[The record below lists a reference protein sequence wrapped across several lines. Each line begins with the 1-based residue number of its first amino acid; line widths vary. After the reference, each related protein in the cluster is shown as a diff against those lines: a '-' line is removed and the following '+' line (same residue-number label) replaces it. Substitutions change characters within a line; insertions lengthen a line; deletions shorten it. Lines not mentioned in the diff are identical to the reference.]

1 MTTPASGEIS
11 MTDINSELDL
21 LTPAE
26 NMRLK
31 SDFYNTANT
40 GGGNGLMYHNLN
52 MASGN
57 ATSAKVAIYDPLTAN
72 ANMTMSNWYNYTR
85 NIGMVMTY
93 LITNNSSY
101 NVNISVVIWDTNNI
115 TQGTIYNN
123 TVNANSN
130 TGTQT
135 VNTGL
140 LTQSGQM
147 PSGYRVAVDNVQFPT
162 PPGAGQTFS
171 VSLSV
176 ASASDTDGVGAGT
189 TRTTY
194 GLGSYSESTWAGPPA
209 PPPPPPTPY
218 TATKA
223 VDTSGS
229 LIYVNK
235 RTSIEIT
242 IS

>member
-57 ATSAKVAIYDPLTAN
+57 ATAARTAIYDPLNAN
-72 ANMTMSNWYNYTR
+72 ANMSMSNWYNYNR
-85 NIGMVMTY
+85 DIGMVMTY

-101 NVNISVVIWDTNNI
+101 DILITVVLWDYANTSR
-115 TQGTIYNN
+115 GTIFNDRVPGN
-123 TVNANSN
+123 DN
-130 TGTQT
+130 TGTNT
-135 VNTGL
+135 VNTGAL
-140 LTQSGQM
+140 AITGGLT
-147 PSGYRVAVDNVQFPT
+147 SGYRIAVDSVAFFPM
-162 PPGAGQTFS
+162 PGIGQTYS
-171 VSLSV
+171 VSLSCT
-176 ASASDTDGVGAGT
+176 SASDSDGVGAGT
-189 TRTTY
+189 TRSTY
-194 GLGSYSESTWAGPPA
+194 SLGSYSESGPNPPA
-209 PPPPPPTPY
+209 PPTPPTPY
-218 TATKA
+218 TAAKA

-235 RTSIEIT
+235 RTTFEIT
-242 IS
+242 IT